1 MENAYQNSTISQILE
16 AILEQTTF
24 TGTSNS
30 NIADI
35 LLSIL
40 YNTPY
45 DEEPKSVLAEL
56 FLKLKAKIENEPFE
70 PYDKE
75 PKSVLAEILLSILN
89 ETEYTKPATSR
100 IGELLLQLKEELEK
114 YAEVTVSGAICNFN
128 TSLVKPLVNLKAY
141 FEATQES
148 GTPTPQSPKAI
159 SGVSAV
165 NVVHCGANLWDEV
178 LELGGIYSSTGEE
191 YYANNRLRS
200 KNYIPVQGG
209 LSYYFFLGGEG
220 TLAVLACYDE
230 NCNFISDIGWNM
242 QNAVITLPNT
252 TNFIRFQMSQTY
264 GTTYNNDISFNYP
277 ATDTSY
283 HAYNGNAYEIVFPPY
298 SENLPYFEGLLAGT
312 YGFVDLGTLNYTRS
326 TYEGVSYFTATV
338 PDIKAGVMLQAS
350 NVLCS
355 SIFKTVVTQG
365 VTAPQFVNEILFV
378 WTSGLV
384 YFRDDNYTDAT
395 AFKNAMQGVYLIYE
409 LAEAVTPTI
418 TPEQLQTLLRAFAG
432 VYYGGYVEQDKD
444 GHRKLVLSKFGFNGN
459 DLTVVKTGTTDNLST
474 FQINFVNNQFP
485 TPILASATSSH
496 FSRSTPSGTSGR
508 MAQSSADIFCVID
521 NTLLE
526 TDTALGFI
534 SWLVE
539 NDVVFYYELAEP
551 IEIDLPDGEPI
562 ITFNGVNNIYNDS
575 ANTEVTYLTTINDNI
590 NRAVTVKRQQDRLK
604 ELEKEA
610 LKPKDEVIVEE
621 PKPIEKEL
629 KK

>member
-165 NVVHCGANLWDEV
+165 NVTHCGANIWNEQW
-178 LELGGIYSSTGEE
+178 ELGGFAFANGTLTPSTDRIRNKIPIKVKPNTQYFAVAPARFAVG
-191 YYANNRLRS
+191 YYD
-200 KNYIPVQGG
+200 KDGNYLGYQDNKDNSIFTTKPDTD
-209 LSYYFFLGGEG
+209 YIYFFCVVASYG
-220 TLAVLACYDE
+220 
-230 NCNFISDIGWNM
+230 NNISI
-242 QNAVITLPNT
+242 NT
-252 TNFIRFQMSQTY
+252 NTSD
-264 GTTYNNDISFNYP
+264 TT
-277 ATDTSY
+277 Y
-283 HAYNGNAYEIVFPPY
+283 HAYNGN
-298 SENLPYFEGLLAGT
+298 
-312 YGFVDLGTLNYTRS
+312 
-326 TYEGVSYFTATV
+326 
-338 PDIKAGVMLQAS
+338 
-350 NVLCS
+350 
-355 SIFKTVVTQG
+355 VVTIALG
-365 VTAPQFVNEILFV
+365 GT
-378 WTSGLV
+378 
-384 YFRDDNYTDAT
+384 
-395 AFKNAMQGVYLIYE
+395 
-409 LAEAVTPTI
+409 
-418 TPEQLQTLLRAFAG
+418 
-432 VYYGGYVEQDKD
+432 YYGGYVEQDKD
-444 GHRKLVLSKFGFNGN
+444 GKRVLTPTYKYLKIEIDNAWTLYSEGNQTNIFRRQYYVSTADAPKSENNQMCNVATLDAQAYQTSDSRLNTFVLGTSRTLYFQLSKTDYPTVDAFKNYLANN
-459 DLTVVKTGTTDNLST
+459 D
-474 FQINFVNNQFP
+474 IY
-485 TPILASATSSH
+485 I
-496 FSRSTPSGTSGR
+496 R
-508 MAQSSADIFCVID
+508 
-521 NTLLE
+521 
-526 TDTALGFI
+526 
-534 SWLVE
+534 
-539 NDVVFYYELAEP
+539 YELATPLEP
-551 IEIDLPDGEPI
+551 INLTDGEPI
-562 ITFNGVNNIYNDS
+562 ITFNGDNNIYNDS

>member
-1 MENAYQNSTISQILE
+1 MKYAYQNSTISQILE

-141 FEATQES
+141 FEATQEA

-165 NVVHCGANLWDEV
+165 NVIHSNKNLLNPNYFTNQSDYYVVNNDGSITVKGVDGRAWSALNAIPMKKGTYTFSRNVQKGTFQIRSSLNDYASNLVSDSTLFRSFTLSDDCFIKIKLDVGATGEYPITDTFQI
-178 LELGGIYSSTGEE
+178 ELGSSATSIEPYNGSTTLI
-191 YYANNRLRS
+191 N
-200 KNYIPVQGG
+200 
-209 LSYYFFLGGEG
+209 LGG
-220 TLAVLACYDE
+220 T
-230 NCNFISDIGWNM
+230 
-242 QNAVITLPNT
+242 
-252 TNFIRFQMSQTY
+252 
-264 GTTYNNDISFNYP
+264 
-277 ATDTSY
+277 
-283 HAYNGNAYEIVFPPY
+283 
-298 SENLPYFEGLLAGT
+298 
-312 YGFVDLGTLNYTRS
+312 
-326 TYEGVSYFTATV
+326 
-338 PDIKAGVMLQAS
+338 
-350 NVLCS
+350 
-355 SIFKTVVTQG
+355 
-365 VTAPQFVNEILFV
+365 
-378 WTSGLV
+378 
-384 YFRDDNYTDAT
+384 
-395 AFKNAMQGVYLIYE
+395 
-409 LAEAVTPTI
+409 
-418 TPEQLQTLLRAFAG
+418 
-432 VYYGGYVEQDKD
+432 YYGGYVEQDKD
-444 GHRKLVLSKFGFNGN
+444 GHRKLVLTKAIEVFNGSEN
-459 DLTVVKTGTTDNLST
+459 WALTYANRFRVNRQPNFSVLAGDNSYNVVSCNM
-474 FQINFVNNQFP
+474 
-485 TPILASATSSH
+485 LAYEVVGDS
-496 FSRSTPSGTSGR
+496 
-508 MAQSSADIFCVID
+508 
-521 NTLLE
+521 TLLHNNCFTWFSSTNNLFVRAE
-526 TDTALGFI
+526 DITNLDDFKALLNQTN
-534 SWLVE
+534 LVVE
-539 NDVVFYYELAEP
+539 GILAEP

-562 ITFNGVNNIYNDS
+562 ITFNGDNNIYNDS